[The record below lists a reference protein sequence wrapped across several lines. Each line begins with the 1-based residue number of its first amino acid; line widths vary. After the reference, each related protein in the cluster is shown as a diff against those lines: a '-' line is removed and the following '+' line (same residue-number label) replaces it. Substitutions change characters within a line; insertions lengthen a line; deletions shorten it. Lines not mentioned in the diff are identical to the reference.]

1 MLKVIYAQR
10 EAGQH
15 APYVNVSGIVG
26 DPANDGVR
34 IIVRDAAIVE
44 HTENGAHYV
53 PGFVAT
59 VVISKEQALD
69 LADSIREH
77 YGEEDAKIATAHIA
91 NGLTLGAAEVGGV
104 NEVPMPTGV
113 VEAAQPDGKNAPAAA
128 STPLGYGKTD
138 GQGTFSDERERAPLY
153 DDHCGAGDH
162 GFDVVAEQPPHLR
175 DSEFVPAGGR
185 DPGDESVK
193 A

>member
-1 MLKVIYAQR
+1 MLKVIYAQTP
-10 EAGQH
+10 A
-15 APYVNVSGIVG
+15 APFVPYPPYLNVSGIVG
-26 DPANDGVR
+26 DPTNDGVR
-34 IIVRDAAIVE
+34 IIVRDDAYVQ

-53 PGFVAT
+53 AGHTST
-59 VVISKEQALD
+59 VIITREQALD

-77 YGEEDAKIATAHIA
+77 YGEEDAVISTSRIA
-91 NGLTLGAAEVGGV
+91 NGLTLDQAEVGGV

-113 VEAAQPDGKNAPAAA
+113 VEAAQPDGTNAPAQVQA
-128 STPLGYGKTD
+128 PLGNINY
-138 GQGTFSDERERAPLY
+138 E
-153 DDHCGAGDH
+153 DHCGAGDH

>member
-1 MLKVIYAQR
+1 MLKVIYAQSGP
-10 EAGQH
+10 AGSH
-15 APYVNVSGIVG
+15 PPYVNVSGIVG
-26 DPANDGVR
+26 DPNNDGIR
-34 IIVRDAAIVE
+34 IIVRDDAHVE
-44 HTENGAHYV
+44 HTENGAHYA
-53 PGFVAT
+53 PGHTST

-113 VEAAQPDGKNAPAAA
+113 VEAAQPDGTNAPAQVQA
-128 STPLGYGKTD
+128 PLGNINY
-138 GQGTFSDERERAPLY
+138 E
-153 DDHCGAGDH
+153 DHCGAGDH